1 MELFKNGRLKHDFW
15 GTWYIDV
22 HESQVMQS
30 SDDVWSFVWYLGD
43 ILEIGAQWAIAKK
56 DVDMFE
62 RYMAQLKCYYL
73 DYRFPFIVCPVLS
86 NSVILL
92 CTICYWW
99 LSNFKLLII

>member
-1 MELFKNGRLKHDFW
+1 
-15 GTWYIDV
+15 
-22 HESQVMQS
+22 
-30 SDDVWSFVWYLGD
+30 
-43 ILEIGAQWAIAKK
+43 LEIGAQWAIAKK

-92 CTICYWW
+92 CTICY
-99 LSNFKLLII
+99 